1 MSRTVRILQTGV
13 AVALWIALGFHLSAN
28 SYLLLGIPV
37 TAAFQLGVR
46 RQPLRAL
53 WVRDAVPFRLG
64 ARGWSIAALL
74 AAYPCYR
81 LAASIHAA
89 EPGLEAAWYGAAVA
103 GAFAAAY
110 ALTNFHRETLRDLLL
125 CLATAGVFGILLV
138 AFDTAMARAGHRPL
152 AERFAAGLSSLD
164 ASAFFVSA
172 LWGLWHVPVAIG
184 QKPLPLFVVGLIGV
198 HCAVGVPLSLCWRRS
213 GNLFVTCATH
223 ALIDAV
229 RNALPM

>member
-1 MSRTVRILQTGV
+1 
-13 AVALWIALGFHLSAN
+13 
-28 SYLLLGIPV
+28 
-37 TAAFQLGVR
+37 
-46 RQPLRAL
+46 
-53 WVRDAVPFRLG
+53 
-64 ARGWSIAALL
+64 
-74 AAYPCYR
+74 
-81 LAASIHAA
+81 
-89 EPGLEAAWYGAAVA
+89 
-103 GAFAAAY
+103 
-110 ALTNFHRETLRDLLL
+110 
-125 CLATAGVFGILLV
+125 
-138 AFDTAMARAGHRPL
+138 MARAGHRPL

-172 LWGLWHVPVAIG
+172 LWGLWHVPLAIG